1 MAWVTLGGR
10 TLGGAEPAYIV
21 AEVGINHDGRLDQ
34 ALEMIRV
41 AAGAG
46 ADCVKFQL
54 FRAAGTYQPGA
65 GTYHPASGGA
75 VAIYDLMEAMEMPID
90 WIPRLMAACRAE
102 GVQFLTSVCDET
114 VLAALDPWPMPA
126 FKVASCE
133 ISHLPLFRALGR
145 RGRPVIFS
153 TGAAKLG
160 DIEEALAALGPDGSV
175 PPVLLHC
182 VASYPTPPEHCN
194 LAVIR
199 TLGQAFP
206 DCVVGYSDH
215 SADPV
220 RAPRQAV
227 ALGAK
232 LIEKH
237 FTLDRSRP
245 GPDHGFAADPAGLR
259 AMVQAIR
266 ATEADLAAGLPVPV
280 DLPLLGSGA
289 RTTQDLEAALRRFG
303 YRTLFAA
310 ADIPVGSLLRADQ
323 VAVLRCGEGLPGL
336 HPRHYDL
343 VTSGRVRTT
352 RNLPAHAP
360 ITWDCLLSLA

>member
-1 MAWVTLGGR
+1 MARVSIGDR
-10 TLGGAEPAYIV
+10 TLGGANPAFIV
-21 AEVGINHDGRLDQ
+21 AEVGINHDGKLDR

-54 FRAAGTYQPGA
+54 FRAAGTYQPRA

-75 VAIYDLMEAMEMPID
+75 VAIYDLMEAMEMPVD
-90 WIPRLMAACRAE
+90 WIPRLMEACRGE

-126 FKVASCE
+126 FKVASYE

-145 RGRPVIFS
+145 RGRPVILS
-153 TGAAKLG
+153 TGAAQLG
-160 DIEEALAALGPDGSV
+160 DIEEALAALGSGGKAPAL
-175 PPVLLHC
+175 LLHC

-194 LAVIR
+194 LEVIR

-220 RAPRQAV
+220 RAPMQAV

-245 GPDHGFAADPAGLR
+245 GPDHGFAVDPAGLG
-259 AMVQAIR
+259 AMVRAIR
-266 ATEADLAAGLPVPV
+266 ATEADLRAGHPAPP
-280 DLPLLGSGA
+280 DPPLLGSGA
-289 RTTQDLEAALRRFG
+289 RITQDLEAALRRFA

-310 ADIPVGSLLRADQ
+310 ADIPAGSVIGADQ
-323 VAVLRCGEGLPGL
+323 VAVLRCGEGMPGL

-343 VTSGRVRTT
+343 VTSGRVKATRTV
-352 RNLPAHAP
+352 PAHAP
-360 ITWDCLLSLA
+360 ITWDCLLNLV